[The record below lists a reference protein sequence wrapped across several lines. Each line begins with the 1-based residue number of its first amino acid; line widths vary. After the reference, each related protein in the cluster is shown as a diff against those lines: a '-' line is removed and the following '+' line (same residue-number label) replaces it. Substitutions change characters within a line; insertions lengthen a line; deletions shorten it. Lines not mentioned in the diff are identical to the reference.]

1 MDATWILKWK
11 IFLFAAICLLSFAGM
26 FLVNSFKSSRDEL
39 DEKKRISFEKI
50 LRKKEQKL
58 QSLLQLAA
66 AEKLNEVPFKLLHK
80 ALEPELW
87 QKEGLTLFLYKN
99 DSLIYWSNNNVPAEN
114 LLNKN
119 LFSSSFIHYGN
130 GWFRVMAG
138 EYGQIKAVGLAL
150 VKYDYPYQNQY
161 LVNEFQHEFMIKPG
175 ILVDTIP
182 GTFNIRTDSGLF
194 LFSLNADKSPPV
206 SVKTDLLA
214 FVLWIICFIAMILVL
229 FYLYHLFE
237 FFRTRPTLLLLA
249 FAFDAILLR
258 FIFLYFEIPASL
270 VQSDLFSPYYFA
282 TSFISPSLADLVINS
297 LFWLT
302 LAWIFFNKCQWDPSN
317 LSKPKKIIL
326 SAFLSLVTAGLFYL
340 LINTLRRMVIDSNI
354 EFNLNNIFNT
364 DIYSGLGFLSMSC
377 LVMAYFLF
385 SARLLSIMTTNL
397 VRSWQYIFIAAG
409 SAIFLLLIFYFEH
422 NIGPGLVFSGIL
434 FLYFLTFIYFSRLS
448 QGFKNITGALVYI
461 VIFSLLVTFIL
472 DYYHHLKE
480 KEIRKTIA
488 GELSSKRDP
497 LLEFEFSGIS
507 EVIAGDSAFI
517 TLLREVKSEKQPES
531 KLADYLREKYFSNF
545 WNKYDFVFTYCNKN
559 DVLDIQ
565 PEGYL
570 ENCLEY
576 FNARIN
582 LPGTETAGEGLFFL
596 NDRLGNSNYLA
607 KLRLTNG
614 ETDRYDSLNLFIE
627 IYQKYISETG
637 LGYPDL
643 LIDQKVKQISNLSDY
658 SYAKYFNDK
667 LIYKNGDFSYKLNL
681 ESLKSSKALGYYVDS
696 QGYNH
701 YILHADPEN
710 TLVISRKNL
719 AFLDL
724 AAPFSYLFILFSFFL
739 LLFLIVHLLTGRV
752 NHIEFNFSNQLQI
765 TIITI
770 IVISFFI
777 LGTITR
783 ANIIHLYNS
792 KNRDSLSEKT
802 FSVLTE
808 VEHKLGDVPE
818 ITDDLKA
825 YVSELLYKFS
835 VVFFTDINLFDV
847 EGNLIASSR
856 PQIFN
861 QELLSAK
868 INPAAYYQMTVN
880 QSLLYIQNEK
890 TGDQEYLSAY
900 IPFRNN
906 QDQIIAYLNLPYFAR
921 QTELRK
927 EIGDFLA
934 AYINVYVLLIV
945 LAIMATILV
954 SRLISRPL
962 QLIREKL
969 REIGL
974 GKPNEKIQWKRN
986 DEIGH
991 LVDEYNRMID
1001 ELARSAEL
1009 LAQSERESA
1018 WREMAKQVAHEIKN
1032 PLTPMKL
1039 SVQYLQKTWDEKS
1052 PDWENHLKRFSRTII
1067 EQIDS
1072 LSAIASEFSD
1082 FAKMPATQIEKTG
1095 LVEIINSAAD
1105 LYHHHQVAITVQ
1117 HDRDEYFVSADKK
1130 QLLRA
1135 FNNLI
1140 QNAVQAVGKR
1150 KDGWIRIDIT
1160 GEMDDHY
1167 RVSITDNG
1175 SGITEEQAVKI
1186 FSPSFTTKS
1195 SGTGLGLAMVKS
1207 ILSTIGATITFESK
1221 AGEGAT
1227 FILRIPAYRD

>member
-1 MDATWILKWK
+1 MDATRILKRK
-11 IFLFAAICLLSFAGM
+11 IFLYATICLLSFAGM
-26 FLVNSFKSSRDEL
+26 FLVNSYKSSRHEL
-39 DEKKRISFEKI
+39 DEKKRILFEKI
-50 LRKKEQKL
+50 LRKKEHKL
-58 QSLLQLAA
+58 QNLLQLAA
-66 AEKLNEVPFKLLHK
+66 TEKYYKVPFNSLHA

-114 LLNKN
+114 LLNKT
-119 LFSSSFIHYGN
+119 LFTTSFIRYGN
-130 GWFRVMAG
+130 GWFRVMTG
-138 EYGQIKAVGLAL
+138 ESEKIRAVGLAL

-161 LVNEFQHEFMIKPG
+161 LVNEFQRDFKMEPG
-175 ILVDTIP
+175 VTVDTIP
-182 GTFNIRTDSGLF
+182 GSFNILTDSGEF
-194 LFSLNADKSPPV
+194 LFSLNADKSPPA
-206 SVKTDLLA
+206 SGKTDLLA
-214 FVLWIICFIAMILVL
+214 FVLWIVCFISMILVL
-229 FYLYHLFE
+229 YYLYHLFE

-258 FIFLYFEIPASL
+258 FIFLYFEIPAFL
-270 VQSDLFSPYYFA
+270 VHSDLFSPYYFA
-282 TSFISPSLADLVINS
+282 TSFISPSLADLLINS
-297 LFWLT
+297 VFWLT
-302 LAWIFFNKCQWDPSN
+302 LAWIFFNKCQWDPSK
-317 LSKPKKIIL
+317 LSKQGKIVL
-326 SAFLSLVTAGLFYL
+326 STVLSLAIAWLFYL
-340 LINTLRRMVIDSNI
+340 LINTLRRMVIDSHI

-364 DIYSGLGFLSMSC
+364 DLYSGLGFLSMSC

-385 SARLLSIMTTNL
+385 SARLLSIITINM
-397 VRSWQYIFIAAG
+397 VRSMVFVLI
-409 SAIFLLLIFYFEH
+409 SAISALFLMLIFFFEQ
-422 NIGPGLVFSGIL
+422 NTGPGLVFGGIL
-434 FLYFLTFIYFSRLS
+434 FMHFLTFIYFSKLS
-448 QGFKNITGALVYI
+448 HGFKNITGALVYI

-480 KEIRKTIA
+480 KEIRKSIA

-497 LLEFEFSGIS
+497 LLEYEFSGIAKI
-507 EVIAGDSAFI
+507 IAGDSAFI
-517 TLLREVKSEKQPES
+517 MLLNEVKNES
-531 KLADYLREKYFSNF
+531 KTEDKLADYLRENYFSNF

-559 DVLDIQ
+559 DVLNIQ

-576 FNARIN
+576 FSERIN
-582 LPGTETAGEGLFFL
+582 LPGAEPAGTGLFFL

-607 KLRLTNG
+607 KLQFDNG
-614 ETDRYDSLNLFIE
+614 ETDQYDSLNLFIE
-627 IYQKYISETG
+627 IYQKYVSETG

-643 LIDQKVKQISNLSDY
+643 LIDQKVKQISKLGDY

-667 LIYKNGDFSYKLNL
+667 LIYKNGDFSYRLSL
-681 ESLKSSKALGYYVDS
+681 ESLKSGQSSGYFVDS
-696 QGYNH
+696 EGYNH
-701 YILHADPEN
+701 YIQHVNAEN

-719 AFLDL
+719 TFLDL

-739 LLFLIVHLLTGRV
+739 LLFLLVHILTGRV
-752 NHIEFNFSNQLQI
+752 NRIEFNFSNQLQI
-765 TIITI
+765 TIISI
-770 IVISFFI
+770 IIISFFI
-777 LGTITR
+777 LGIITR
-783 ANIIHLYNS
+783 ANIIHLYNN
-792 KNRDSLSEKT
+792 KNRDNLSEKA

-808 VEHKLGDVPE
+808 IEHKLANVPE
-818 ITDDLKA
+818 ITDDLKV

-847 EGNLIASSR
+847 DGNLIASSR

-868 INPAAYYQMTVN
+868 INPAAFYQMTVN
-880 QSLLYIQNEK
+880 QSLLYIQIEK

-906 QDQIIAYLNLPYFAR
+906 QDQIIAYLNLPYFAK

-954 SRLISRPL
+954 SRFISRPL

-969 REIGL
+969 RQIGL
-974 GKPNEKIQWKRN
+974 GKPNEKIEWKRN
-986 DEIGH
+986 DEIGY

-1052 PDWENHLKRFSRTII
+1052 PDWEKHLKRFSRTII

-1082 FAKMPATQIEKTG
+1082 FAKMPAAHIEKTG
-1095 LVEIINSAAD
+1095 LVEIVNSAAD
-1105 LYHHHQVAITVQ
+1105 LYHHHQVAITV
-1117 HDRDEYFVSADKK
+1117 HHSGDECFVPADKK

-1140 QNAVQAVGKR
+1140 QNAVQAIGKR
-1150 KDGWIRIDIT
+1150 EDGWIRIDIDT
-1160 GEMDDHY
+1160 EGDNY
-1167 RVSITDNG
+1167 RVSIKDNG

-1195 SGTGLGLAMVKS
+1195 GGTGLGLAMVKS
-1207 ILSTIGATITFESK
+1207 ILSTIGATITFESR
-1221 AGEGAT
+1221 AGEGTT